1 MDKLQIYIMG
11 MANTSATPFTNL
23 ADTLFIPAAF
33 LMLYVF
39 ERFEMEFV
47 RIVWNVSL
55 FWFKSYIFLSCFSTD
70 SMVNFLTAARN
81 LH

>member
-1 MDKLQIYIMG
+1 MDKLQICIMG

-39 ERFEMEFV
+39 ERFEMEFF

-55 FWFKSYIFLSCFSTD
+55 F
-70 SMVNFLTAARN
+70 
-81 LH
+81 

>member
-1 MDKLQIYIMG
+1 MDKLQICIMG
-11 MANTSATPFTNL
+11 MANTSATPFTTL
-23 ADTLFIPAAF
+23 ADTLLIPAAF

-55 FWFKSYIFLSCFSTD
+55 F
-70 SMVNFLTAARN
+70 
-81 LH
+81 

>member
-1 MDKLQIYIMG
+1 MDKLQICIMG

-47 RIVWNVSL
+47 RIVWNVNL
-55 FWFKSYIFLSCFSTD
+55 F
-70 SMVNFLTAARN
+70 
-81 LH
+81 